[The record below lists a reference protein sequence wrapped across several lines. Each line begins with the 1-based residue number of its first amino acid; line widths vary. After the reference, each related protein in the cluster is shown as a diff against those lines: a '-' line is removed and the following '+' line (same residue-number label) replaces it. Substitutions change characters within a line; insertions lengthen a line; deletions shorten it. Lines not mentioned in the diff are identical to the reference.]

1 MRRRY
6 VGIFPEKL
14 IRQKYNGNVN
24 KITKNICRKGT
35 RIMQNDEKKVENNCV
50 D

>member
-1 MRRRY
+1 MK
-6 VGIFPEKL
+6 IL
-14 IRQKYNGNVN
+14 IRQKYNENVN

-35 RIMQNDEKKVENNCV
+35 RIMQNDEKKIEDNCV

>member
-24 KITKNICRKGT
+24 KITKNICEKT
-35 RIMQNDEKKVENNCV
+35 QEMHNDERNIEK
-50 D
+50 